1 MTKAKK
7 IVMACFVAVVFL
19 IMILMIMDEAKAHH
33 KHHDINIDI
42 DTNSQPSPTST
53 SEPTIVTVNNTDS
66 DISRG
71 IALAGAVNHQFT
83 FDTLRMQGSVVGAV
97 FDSEQAVSFG
107 LAKRFDS
114 IDALWHGSVSIPD
127 GGSDELVN
135 FGATFRF

>member
-1 MTKAKK
+1 MIK
-7 IVMACFVAVVFL
+7 ILFYALLTYAVGML
-19 IMILMIMDEAKAHH
+19 ISPAFATGRDNTNNYY
-33 KHHDINIDI
+33 DI
-42 DTNSQPSPTST
+42 TNNYYQNVIESECSERPCPGMKVTSGV
-53 SEPTIVTVNNTDS
+53 SDS

-97 FDSEQAVSFG
+97 YDSEQAISFG

-114 IDALWHGSVSIPD
+114 IDALWHGSVSVPD